1 MTNPLTSGKIVVP
14 IDFSENSKLAVESAL
29 AIAKSPDDILP
40 IHVLVPLDSMSPGVV
55 WGDMDD
61 KKRTAAIEKHYAEF
75 LAEND
80 LQDSVGDITVR
91 VGDAGLEITDYAK
104 EELATLIVIP
114 SHGYHGVKR
123 LVLGSVAERVLRHA
137 ACSVLV
143 LRRSDAD

>member
-1 MTNPLTSGKIVVP
+1 MNNPLTSGKIVVP

-29 AIAKSPDDILP
+29 AIAASPDDILP

-61 KKRTAAIEKHYAEF
+61 EKRIAAIKKHYAEF

-80 LQDSVGDITVR
+80 WQDSVGEIDVR